1 MQVIAQVKRP
11 VKMLRWRLRRM
22 QAARTWGRDELQ
34 RAPIVIGNAMPKSGS
49 HLLIQVLLGLTRIGP
64 FVDPGLPPL
73 TRSGSNRNLPEGR
86 VLANI
91 RRLQPGDIAYCY
103 LHAREPFL
111 TELSRP
117 KVAVF
122 FVYRDPRDV
131 IISQIFYATQM
142 HKQHGMHSYYTQKLS
157 TMEAR
162 IDAAIRGVQEPGAQ
176 LSSIRAKYEK
186 YLGWLDRPAVLSLRF
201 EDLILKRE
209 AALGRI
215 LDHLAQLGFMPKV
228 DREQAIAT
236 LASSIAP
243 RASGTF
249 RRGQPGEWREHFT
262 DGNKY
267 TFKTATGDLLQRLG
281 YESSEPW

>member
-73 TRSGSNRNLPEGR
+73 TRSANNRNLPEER

-103 LHAREPFL
+103 LHAREPYL
-111 TELSRP
+111 AELSRP
-117 KVAVF
+117 GVAAF

-142 HKQHGMHSYYTQKLS
+142 HKKHGMHSYYTHKLS
-157 TMEAR
+157 TMEER
-162 IDAAIRGVQEPGAQ
+162 IDAAVRGVQEPGAQ
-176 LSSIRAKYEK
+176 LSPIRAKYEK
-186 YLGWLDRPAVLSLRF
+186 YLGWLDQPAILSLRF

-215 LDHLAQLGFMPKV
+215 LDHLAARGFRAKL
-228 DREQAIAT
+228 DRKQAIAT

-249 RRGQPGEWREHFT
+249 RRGQPGEWREHFNEA
-262 DGNKY
+262 NKR
-267 TFKTATGDLLQRLG
+267 TFKATAGDLLQRLG
-281 YESSEPW
+281 YESSAQW